1 MNQWMDHIFSKI
13 TTFFFFFWCVACCA
27 FLILAALSISADGFC
42 VLFHAKFLSHLP
54 KEIPCCGGLIEFL
67 EYLFL
72 TM

>member
-13 TTFFFFFWCVACCA
+13 TTFLFWVCSLLR

-42 VLFHAKFLSHLP
+42 VLFHAKFLIHLP
-54 KEIPCCGGLIEFL
+54 KEIPCCGGLEFL
-67 EYLFL
+67 ENLFL

>member
-13 TTFFFFFWCVACCA
+13 TTFFFWGVCSLLR

-42 VLFHAKFLSHLP
+42 VLFHAKFLIHLP